1 MIQNLRY
8 YWRLNLLI
16 LLGVAVAT
24 AVLSGALLVGDAM
37 RGSLRDMTLE
47 RLGQIDQVLSAD
59 HFFPANL
66 ATRIGQDPAP
76 NSAAPQSASL
86 VLVPGNVF
94 PADKKGLAGGVNIIG
109 IGPDFTAF
117 FHNDSLLAK
126 HLPLLTAKSK
136 SAFPT
141 VLINRHLAE
150 TLNLGENAELLL
162 SFERHSSLDRESLFG
177 RKEADEVLQFLRVRV
192 AGILPDRHAGR
203 FGLAAAQFVPYNL
216 FMDIG
221 ILQEALG
228 VGEGANT
235 ILLSGSN
242 GQRQRLNPDSALAP
256 GWLLT
261 DGGLTLKKVE
271 GGYSLESENYILP
284 PAVARKGAT
293 VNSPAPPMGILT
305 YLANRMRVGDREI
318 PYSTV
323 SAIDLTCSFAGNRLL
338 GSEGNAVPDI
348 KPGRILLN
356 QWAANALQAAPGDI
370 LTLTY
375 YQVGGNDSLAEAKEN
390 FTIAG
395 IVRMEELG
403 GDSTLSPTYPGIG
416 DATHIRDWDPPF
428 RMDLERIGPADEAY
442 WDQWKGTP
450 KAFISLAQGQAL
462 WGNRFGNLTALRFGT
477 PDGQQ
482 DSLHTELF
490 RVLTPADMGFSL
502 FPVRQKGLE
511 GAIGATDFSGLF
523 IGFSFFLIIAAA
535 MLVAMLFRLNLEQRH
550 REIGVLLAA
559 GFSIKTITR
568 RFLGEGAMLAI
579 LGGLLGTVLAVGFA
593 QMMVVGLRS
602 VWLGA
607 VGTTF
612 ITLHLSWASLLL
624 GLGITVAIMLVTI
637 RISLRQL
644 RKIQVSGLLSGVN
657 ELREISAAGKS
668 RIAGMVLLVLA
679 LLLAAYG
686 IRSAVLDAA
695 LFYATGFL
703 LLWAG
708 LLLTRAAMKGR
719 DRGRPIARPGFL
731 QIAAINLRRKPGRSI
746 LAIALVAFA
755 TFMIVSVGANRR
767 SFDEND
773 LTRTSGTGGYS
784 LIGKSAVP
792 VFRNL
797 NSEQVRFDMG

>member
-1 MIQNLRY
+1 
-8 YWRLNLLI
+8 
-16 LLGVAVAT
+16 
-24 AVLSGALLVGDAM
+24 
-37 RGSLRDMTLE
+37 
-47 RLGQIDQVLSAD
+47 
-59 HFFPANL
+59 
-66 ATRIGQDPAP
+66 
-76 NSAAPQSASL
+76 
-86 VLVPGNVF
+86 
-94 PADKKGLAGGVNIIG
+94 
-109 IGPDFTAF
+109 
-117 FHNDSLLAK
+117 
-126 HLPLLTAKSK
+126 
-136 SAFPT
+136 
-141 VLINRHLAE
+141 
-150 TLNLGENAELLL
+150 
-162 SFERHSSLDRESLFG
+162 
-177 RKEADEVLQFLRVRV
+177 
-192 AGILPDRHAGR
+192 
-203 FGLAAAQFVPYNL
+203 
-216 FMDIG
+216 
-221 ILQEALG
+221 
-228 VGEGANT
+228 
-235 ILLSGSN
+235 
-242 GQRQRLNPDSALAP
+242 
-256 GWLLT
+256 
-261 DGGLTLKKVE
+261 
-271 GGYSLESENYILP
+271 
-284 PAVARKGAT
+284 
-293 VNSPAPPMGILT
+293 MGILT

-797 NSEQVRFDMG
+797 NSEQVRFDMGFPDSTEAMFRQHPLYALRLREGDDASCLNLFQPQNPRIAGLPEAFLSRGGFGFQNLLQESENPWQDL